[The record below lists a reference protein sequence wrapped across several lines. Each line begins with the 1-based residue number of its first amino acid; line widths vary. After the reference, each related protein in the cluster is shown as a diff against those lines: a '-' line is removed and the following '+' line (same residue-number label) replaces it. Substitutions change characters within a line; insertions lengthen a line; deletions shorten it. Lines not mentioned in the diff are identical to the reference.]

1 MKRVLLLPLI
11 LYFTLSAQNG
21 LATERDGDQREP
33 WTIGVALSG
42 GAALGLAHV
51 GILKVFEEEGI
62 PISYISGTSM
72 GSIVAG
78 MYAAGY
84 TPYQMDSILTTVDW
98 NALFSDR
105 IPEDRMTL
113 ARREE
118 GHRNIVEISHRWFV
132 PHIPSG
138 VVSLQNVEILLT
150 ELLSEAAYDANYNF
164 DSLALPFRCVAAD
177 VTSGEKVVFKQG
189 SMVDAIRASIAIP
202 GVFSPARVKGRDL
215 IDGGAVQNLPV
226 EPLLEFEPDFIIA
239 SDVIR
244 WTPEARNIIDVVT
257 RTMAIVTEQNRREQR
272 KLASV
277 VLYPNVDRFL
287 PSDFARAKELV
298 AAGEATA
305 RVAMPAIKQRLSDHP
320 LVLIRNPCHPCPK
333 PVVNRVRIEGLKVTR
348 EVFVRR
354 HIATRA
360 GDSLD
365 FKILVADLERLRETG
380 LFRHVS
386 HRLEFA
392 DSSVDVIFILVEE
405 DYGLYGMGLYYD
417 NPRGFAVRFEVAQGN
432 LLGTGARVGFS
443 TILGEPQDWRVGV
456 SGARFLS
463 LPFTYRIEGY
473 RNVTRHSF
481 YDQGYWL
488 FDYITWTWGAEA
500 EFGYSLGRTGYFTI
514 GYAHRSHYHQLPS
527 IVGDVQREEV
537 VTGPTLRVR
546 VSTLDDLSFPNRGF
560 DLAFS
565 SKLGLLNETSTEG
578 FFKGEVKAGRY
589 FQFGDRVVLGTRLA
603 YGAGFDALPRAEFF
617 RLGGADLLGAREEEF
632 AVEEYLSARVVLA
645 YRLFDL
651 LGNRRYPFRVELI
664 TDIAAFN
671 PFFRGEGIMEATFMG
686 TGLGIGTRTP
696 IGPVRVWLGLSSTRK
711 VSFRV
716 AVGVEPSER
725 I

>member
-1 MKRVLLLPLI
+1 MKRFLLLLSI
-11 LYFTLSAQNG
+11 LSAILFAQG
-21 LATERDGDQREP
+21 AQVAEREP

-51 GILKVFEEEGI
+51 GILKVLEEEGI
-62 PISYISGTSM
+62 PISCISGTSM

-84 TPYQMDSILTTVDW
+84 TPDEMDSVLTTADW
-98 NALFSDR
+98 SALFSDR

-118 GHRNIVEISHRWFV
+118 GHRNIVEISHRLFV

-150 ELLSEAAYDANYNF
+150 ELLSEASYDANYNF
-164 DSLALPFRCVAAD
+164 DSLAIPFRCVAAD
-177 VTSGEKVVFKQG
+177 VTSGEKVVFKEG

-202 GVFSPARVKGRDL
+202 GVFSPASVKGRDL
-215 IDGGAVQNLPV
+215 IDGGTVMNLPV

-305 RVAMPAIKQRLSDHP
+305 RVALPAIKQRLSDHP
-320 LVLIRNPCHPCPK
+320 LVLIRNPCHSCPK
-333 PVVNRVRIEGLKVTR
+333 PLINQVRIEGLRVTR

-354 HIATRA
+354 HIATRP

-365 FKILVADLERLRETG
+365 FKMLVADLERLRETG

-386 HRLEFA
+386 HRLDFS
-392 DSSVDVIFILVEE
+392 DSLVDVIFTVKEK
-405 DYGLYGMGLYYD
+405 DYGLYGMSLYYD
-417 NPRGFAVRFEVAQGN
+417 NHRGFAVRFEVAEGN

-443 TILGEPQDWRVGV
+443 TILGEPQDWRVGLT
-456 SGARFLS
+456 GARFFT
-463 LPFTYRIEGY
+463 LPFTYRIQGY

-488 FDYITWTWGAEA
+488 FDYLTWTWGAEA

-527 IVGDVQREEV
+527 IEGDVQRGEV

-546 VSTLDDLSFPNRGF
+546 VSTLDDLTFPNRGF
-560 DLAFS
+560 DLVLS
-565 SKLGLLNETSTEG
+565 SKLGLPNETSPEG
-578 FFKGEVKAGRY
+578 FFKGEVEAGRH
-589 FQFGDRVVLGTRLA
+589 FQLGDRVVLGTRLV
-603 YGAGFDALPRAEFF
+603 YGLGLDTLPRAEVF

-671 PFFRGEGIMEATFMG
+671 PFFRSEGVLEATFMG
-686 TGLGIGTRTP
+686 AGLGIGTRTP

-716 AVGVEPSER
+716 AVGVEPGER